1 MLGGL
6 VNMEGDTGN
15 DGDVRTGDGR
25 SRTRMRRK
33 DGPDRG
39 GGEAHV
45 AEWPRVGAK
54 RVLGDVGRGEG
65 PCEGSVLMVGV
76 VVDSKGVGND
86 GDVKNPVWER
96 RRGR

>member
-1 MLGGL
+1 MVGGL
-6 VNMEGDTGN
+6 VNMEGVTGN

-25 SRTRMRRK
+25 SRTRMRRRK
-33 DGPDRG
+33 DGPDRR

-45 AEWPRVGAK
+45 AEWLRVGAK

-76 VVDSKGVGND
+76 VVNRKGVDND
-86 GDVKNPVWER
+86 GDVNAR
-96 RRGR
+96 RRE